1 MLHDMLH
8 AAGSVRV
15 PAGGG
20 GPPRGPRTS
29 RLRQGALP
37 DDPGSLVTR
46 DSMIRDRVTAGRV
59 PGHGLPPGA
68 RGARGAGRARG
79 VAQPRVARPRVPAL
93 LQHRPQAEPE
103 AVGQPRHRVAAAVQQ
118 QPGVTTTNNHRAHVQ
133 DGGAVRA
140 GGRGAVQAG
149 ALRGPGHGHPRHAGR
164 AAGLARPGAGG
175 GHAAPPRADGRVI
188 SEGNDR

>member
-1 MLHDMLH
+1 
-8 AAGSVRV
+8 
-15 PAGGG
+15 
-20 GPPRGPRTS
+20 
-29 RLRQGALP
+29 
-37 DDPGSLVTR
+37 
-46 DSMIRDRVTAGRV
+46 MIRDRVTAGRV
-59 PGHGLPPGA
+59 LGHGLPPGA

-93 LQHRPQAEPE
+93 LQHRPQAEPQ

-118 QPGVTTTNNHRAHVQ
+118 PGVTTAPVQ

-188 SEGNDR
+188 SDGNDR